1 MQVFLIRHPQPLI
14 AAGICYGRLDV
25 DCVDPLPIA
34 ADLRPRIPTGTP
46 VFTSPLR
53 RARQLAEAIAPEV
66 IIDER
71 LAEIDFG
78 AWEGRAWDDIERH
91 ALDAWAADVR
101 GFVPPGGE
109 SVAQLQARAV
119 DFASTLNSFNSL
131 GVPNVALVAHAGIL
145 RALAGHWRQLPF
157 AEWTQLQFDFGSLTE
172 ITITTNAN
180 RP

>member
-1 MQVFLIRHPQPLI
+1 MQVFLIRHPPPLI

-34 ADLRPRIPTGTP
+34 AHLRPRIPAGTP

-66 IIDER
+66 VIDDR

-78 AWEGRAWDDIERH
+78 AWEGLAWDDIERH

-101 GFVPPGGE
+101 GFIPPGGE

-119 DFASTLNSFNSL
+119 DFAGTIDSL
-131 GVPNVALVAHAGIL
+131 GVENVALVAHAGIL

-172 ITITTNAN
+172 ITTITTTASAD

>member
-1 MQVFLIRHPQPLI
+1 VQVFLIRHPQPLI

-34 ADLRPRIPTGTP
+34 AHLRPRIPAGTP

-53 RARQLAEAIAPEV
+53 RARQLAEAIAPDAV
-66 IIDER
+66 IDDR

-119 DFASTLNSFNSL
+119 DFAGTIDSL
-131 GVPNVALVAHAGIL
+131 GVENVALVAHAGIL
-145 RALAGHWRQLPF
+145 RALAGYWRQLPF

-172 ITITTNAN
+172 ITTSTNN
-180 RP
+180 LP